1 MRVLLYDAQSDRYF
15 QSPEGWTED
24 PNLAFD
30 LGGTVQAV
38 HVAYQ
43 QKLQSAEIILAFDD
57 AHLNN
62 MRLPLNLSGELAGNW
77 QFPSSVATAELEKP
91 AAEVR
96 QNN

>member
-15 QSPEGWTED
+15 QSPQGWTED
-24 PNLAFD
+24 PNLALD

-38 HVAYQ
+38 SVAYQ

-62 MRLPLNLSGELAGNW
+62 MRLPLNLSGELASNW
-77 QFPSSVATAELEKP
+77 QFPSVATSTDVEKP
-91 AAEVR
+91 AA
-96 QNN
+96 